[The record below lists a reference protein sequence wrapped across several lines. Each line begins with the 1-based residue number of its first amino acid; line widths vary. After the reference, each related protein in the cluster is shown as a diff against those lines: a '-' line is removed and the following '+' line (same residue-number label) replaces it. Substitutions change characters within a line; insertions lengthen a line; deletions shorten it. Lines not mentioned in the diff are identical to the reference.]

1 MKQSMV
7 VTNLRMPRSDYLQ
20 VKAMAGE
27 LGMSVNEYIHTLVT
41 SSATKRSMAKDNQ
54 PTRTE
59 KRHVFFDAMLA
70 ISKMKNT
77 GKKYELSE
85 DDKIIYD
92 S

>member
-1 MKQSMV
+1 MKQPMV

-27 LGMSVNEYIHTLVT
+27 LGMSMNEYIYSLVT

-54 PTRTE
+54 PTRRE
-59 KRHVFFDAMLA
+59 KRYVFFDAMLA